1 MSKTPHARVPAEGRE
16 ISFPKGT
23 NVFAYR
29 PARRGICWL
38 RSGHVRLIVN
48 DAIIDHLAPGSFFGE
63 WTALVDT
70 PPPKTTALSLAPV
83 SVVVFS
89 RKDFFRRVRQVPG
102 FTSTVLQNLFRRL
115 SRYEKSIARFVTAPA
130 EARLAS
136 LLFELAPPKG
146 GWVRLPFALTN
157 PDLAKMIGSSR
168 WRVSYFLNRFQRLGW
183 LRRSHGL
190 WVERRKLKAFVEKE
204 TVRR

>member
-1 MSKTPHARVPAEGRE
+1 MSQRRDARAPAEGRE
-16 ISFPKGT
+16 VTFPKGT
-23 NVFAYR
+23 NVLAYR

-48 DAIIDHLAPGSFFGE
+48 DAIIDHLAPGSFFAGN
-63 WTALVDT
+63 AIADKPR
-70 PPPKTTALSLAPV
+70 PPATALSLAPV

-89 RKDFFRRVRQVPG
+89 KRDFFRRVRKVPG
-102 FTSTVLQNLFRRL
+102 FTSAALQNLFRRL
-115 SRYEKSIARFVTAPA
+115 SRYEQSIARFVTAPA

-136 LLFELAPPKG
+136 LLFELAPAKA
-146 GWVRLPFALTN
+146 GWVQLPFALTN
-157 PDLAKMIGSSR
+157 PDLAKMIGSTR

-190 WVERRKLKAFVEKE
+190 WVEKRKLKAFLEKE
-204 TVRR
+204 NLSR